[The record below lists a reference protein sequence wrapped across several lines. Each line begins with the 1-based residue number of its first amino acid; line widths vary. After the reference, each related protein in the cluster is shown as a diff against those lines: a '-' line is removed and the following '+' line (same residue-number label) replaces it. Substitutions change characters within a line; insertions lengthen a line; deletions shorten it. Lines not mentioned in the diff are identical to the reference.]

1 MKRRRSGIAPPSE
14 AKVTRCAIYTRVSTD
29 HGLEQDFNSL
39 DAQREACAAFVKS
52 QMHEGWT
59 LISDHYD
66 DGGFSGGT
74 LERPALTRLLA
85 DIEARKIDTVVVY
98 KVDRLTR
105 SLTGFARLIE
115 LFEANG
121 VSFVSVTQSFNTTTS
136 MGRLTLNVL
145 LSFAQFEREVAGE
158 RIRDKVAASKKK
170 GIWVGGVVPLGY
182 RLDGRKLIIDE
193 AEAATVRMI
202 FERYLQ
208 LGGLT
213 PLLTELHQ
221 RGITTRRRT
230 LSTGK
235 TVGGIPLGRGALG
248 YLLKNRMYVGELNHR
263 DQSYPGEHQPIIDR
277 QLFDAVQAKQIEN
290 RAVAQHKQ
298 AASEALLM
306 GRIFDDRGNR
316 MTPTHSRKNG
326 ARYRYY
332 TSRALADGRKDEAG
346 TVASV
351 PAPDVEAVVL
361 DAVRPFSPS
370 IIEDDFSPSPDQGAA
385 FAAAHQSETS
395 AGSTG
400 SSVSLSLPCSERELI
415 AATVD
420 RIVVMPRSIEVQLNE
435 SVAANRLEKVISV
448 GWTKPASHRRRA
460 VQGPQSVESQD
471 RRTIGVDAQASLIDA
486 IARARRWMDEISSG
500 KVDSVGTI
508 SIREQRSERSIRM
521 TLSLAF
527 LAPDIVWAIVGGL
540 VPRGMG
546 LSRLVDLPIDWVKQR
561 EVVGPLATYVASS
574 SS

>member
-1 MKRRRSGIAPPSE
+1 MKRRRSDTVAPSQ
-14 AKVTRCAIYTRVSTD
+14 AKETRCAIYTRVSTD

-59 LISDHYD
+59 LVRDHYD
-66 DGGFSGGT
+66 DGGFSGGS
-74 LERPALTRLLA
+74 LDRPALIRLLA

-115 LFEANG
+115 LFEESG
-121 VSFVSVTQSFNTTTS
+121 VNFVSVTQSFNTTTS

-182 RLDGRKLIIDE
+182 RLDGRKLAIHE

-202 FERYLQ
+202 FERYLH

-213 PLLTELHQ
+213 PLLTELHK
-221 RGITTRRRT
+221 GGVTTRQRV

-235 TVGGIPLGRGALG
+235 TVGGIPLRGGALG
-248 YLLKNRMYVGELNHR
+248 YLLKNRMYIGELNHLG
-263 DQSYPGEHQPIIDR
+263 QSYPGEHPPIVDR
-277 QLFDAVQAKQIEN
+277 ELFDAVQAKLVDN
-290 RAVAQHKQ
+290 RATAHHRQ
-298 AASEALLM
+298 AASEALLI
-306 GRIFDDRGNR
+306 GRIFDNRGNR

-346 TVASV
+346 TIASV
-351 PAPDVEAVVL
+351 PAPDVEALVL
-361 DAVRPFSPS
+361 DAVRPFTSTVDGLFPLAEQAGQPAATHRSEMPAEPS
-370 IIEDDFSPSPDQGAA
+370 SDG
-385 FAAAHQSETS
+385 TS
-395 AGSTG
+395 T
-400 SSVSLSLPCSERELI
+400 SSQRSRHELI
-415 AATVD
+415 AASVD
-420 RIVVMPRSIEVQLNE
+420 RVVIMPKSIEVHLNE
-435 SVAANRLEKVISV
+435 SIRSDRPEKVISIE
-448 GWTKPASHRRRA
+448 WTKPTNHRRRA
-460 VQGPQSVESQD
+460 VLAPHDVDGED
-471 RRTIGVDAQASLIDA
+471 RRAIRADAQANLVDA
-486 IARARRWMDEISSG
+486 IARARTWVEEIVSG
-500 KVDSVGTI
+500 KIDGVEAIAARDG
-508 SIREQRSERSIRM
+508 RSPRSIRM

-527 LAPDIVWAIVGGL
+527 LAPDIVGGAVGGTL
-540 VPRGMG
+540 AKGIGP
-546 LSRLVDLPIDWVKQR
+546 SRLADLPAYWVEQR
-561 EVVGPLATYVASS
+561 QTLGLCSG
-574 SS
+574 

>member
-1 MKRRRSGIAPPSE
+1 MKRRRSVTAAPSE
-14 AKVTRCAIYTRVSTD
+14 AKATRCAIYTRVSTD

-52 QMHEGWT
+52 QIHEGWT
-59 LISDHYD
+59 AVPDHYD
-66 DGGFSGGT
+66 DGGFSGGS
-74 LERPALTRLLA
+74 LDRPALTRLLA
-85 DIEARKIDTVVVY
+85 EIKARKIDTVVVY

-115 LFEANG
+115 LFEAND

-158 RIRDKVAASKKK
+158 RIRDKVAASKRK
-170 GIWVGGVVPLGY
+170 GIWVGGVVPFGY
-182 RLDGRKLIIDE
+182 RLDGRKLVIED

-213 PLLTELHQ
+213 PLLAELHQ

-248 YLLKNRMYVGELNHR
+248 YLLKNRMYVGDLNHR
-263 DQSYPGEHQPIIDR
+263 GQSYSGEHPPIIDR
-277 QLFDAVQAKQIEN
+277 ELFDAVQAKLVEN
-290 RAVAQHKQ
+290 RATAHHHQ

-306 GRIFDDRGNR
+306 GCIFDDRGNR

-346 TVASV
+346 SVASV
-351 PAPDVEAVVL
+351 PAPDVEALVL
-361 DAVRPFSPS
+361 DAVRPFSSVIEGPS
-370 IIEDDFSPSPDQGAA
+370 PRPDQGDKSAETRLSEMSAEAA
-385 FAAAHQSETS
+385 SSSISISSQRLAH
-395 AGSTG
+395 
-400 SSVSLSLPCSERELI
+400 ELI
-415 AATVD
+415 AVTID
-420 RIVVMPRSIEVQLNE
+420 RVVIMPRSIDVHLDEGI
-435 SVAANRLEKVISV
+435 AADHPERVVSIP
-448 GWTKPASHRRRA
+448 WTKPASHRRRA
-460 VQGPQSVESQD
+460 ILAPQDVGTED
-471 RRTIGVDAQASLIDA
+471 RRVIGTDARANLIEA
-486 IARARRWMDEISSG
+486 IARARQWMDDITSG
-500 KVDSVGTI
+500 KVDSVEAVAA
-508 SIREQRSERSIRM
+508 REGRSERSIRM

-527 LAPDIVWAIVGGL
+527 LAPDIVRAVVRGAL
-540 VPRGMG
+540 PRGISF
-546 LSRLVDLPIDWVKQR
+546 SRLVSMPMDWAEQAALL
-561 EVVGPLATYVASS
+561 GQA
-574 SS
+574 

>member
-1 MKRRRSGIAPPSE
+1 MRRPRPSSTARSD
-14 AKVTRCAIYTRVSTD
+14 AKATRCAIYTRVSTD

-39 DAQREACAAFVKS
+39 DAQSDACAAYIKS
-52 QMHEGWT
+52 QMGEGWT
-59 LISDHYD
+59 LVRERYD

-115 LFEANG
+115 LFDANA

-170 GIWVGGVVPLGY
+170 GIWVGGVIPLGY
-182 RLDGRKLIIDE
+182 RLDGRKLMIDE
-193 AEAATVRMI
+193 AEAGTVRMI

-213 PLLTELHQ
+213 PLLAELNQ
-221 RGITTRRRT
+221 RGVTTRQRT

-235 TVGGIPLGRGALG
+235 TIGGIPLGRSALG

-263 DQSYPGEHQPIIDR
+263 GQSYPGEHPPIIAR
-277 QLFDAVQAKQIEN
+277 ELFDAVQAKLVDN
-290 RAVAQHKQ
+290 RATARRRQ

-316 MTPTHSRKNG
+316 MSPTRARKNG
-326 ARYRYY
+326 AHYRYY
-332 TSRALADGRKDEAG
+332 TSRALLDGRRSEAG
-346 TVASV
+346 TITSV
-351 PAPDVEAVVL
+351 PAPDVEALVL
-361 DAVRPFSPS
+361 GAVKPFSSVIDRVSSSLDKGSRPT
-370 IIEDDFSPSPDQGAA
+370 
-385 FAAAHQSETS
+385 AAHQSSTS
-395 AGSTG
+395 AGPANDDISP
-400 SSVSLSLPCSERELI
+400 SSQHSAQEPI
-415 AATVD
+415 AA
-420 RIVVMPRSIEVQLNE
+420 IVHRVVIMPKSIEVYLNE
-435 SVAANRLEKVISV
+435 SVATDRPQKVLSIQWVKS
-448 GWTKPASHRRRA
+448 TSHRRRA
-460 VQGPQSVESQD
+460 ILAPQIPGDEN
-471 RRTIGVDAQASLIDA
+471 RRMIKAGAQATLIEA
-486 IARARRWMDEISSG
+486 IARARRWIDEINSG
-500 KVDSVGTI
+500 KVDSVEAI
-508 SIREQRSERSIRM
+508 AVREGRSARSIRM

-527 LAPDIVWAIVGGL
+527 LAPDIVRAV
-540 VPRGMG
+540 VRGALPCG
-546 LSRLVDLPIDWVKQR
+546 IGFSRLVGIPMDWAEQAALL
-561 EVVGPLATYVASS
+561 G
-574 SS
+574 